1 MNTYYYKVLDE
12 QGNVKYIF
20 TSNLIFP
27 ENQAIQIEAKEWDEL
42 NKLIAQEALLEK
54 SKYLQTLNQVKKKPP
69 QIETVPTDQPI
80 VVNEEDLNEEENF
93 DEENK

>member
-54 SKYLQTLNQVKKKPP
+54 SKYLQILNQAKKKPL